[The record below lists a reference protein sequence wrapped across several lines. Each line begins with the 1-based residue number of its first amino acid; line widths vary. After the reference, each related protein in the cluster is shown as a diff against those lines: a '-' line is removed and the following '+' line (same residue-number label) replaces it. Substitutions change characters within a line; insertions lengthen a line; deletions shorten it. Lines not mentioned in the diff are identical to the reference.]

1 MQKTGHTIRKVIDTY
16 EINKNKNQKD
26 FRKRS
31 NINDITVYC
40 NYVCNH
46 NYIYRN
52 NGFTIMSYKKSNTN
66 DGIYDLFSNLAY
78 FTNIVPNLINTKTKK
93 EFNLWFDKL
102 FEIDKR
108 SLKLYLEKNKNK
120 INPENYEYINIKYNK
135 KIL

>member
-1 MQKTGHTIRKVIDTY
+1 
-16 EINKNKNQKD
+16 
-26 FRKRS
+26 
-31 NINDITVYC
+31 
-40 NYVCNH
+40 
-46 NYIYRN
+46 
-52 NGFTIMSYKKSNTN
+52 MSYRKSNTN

-78 FTNIVPNLINTKTKK
+78 FTNIVPNLINAKTKK